1 MTLKSQSEQNT
12 TAAQQAAE
20 LPSGCKTCQRQG
32 LPVFPLRVAAV
43 PKGLAGSSWQPSVPP
58 QPVALSGGEYKYA
71 LRTLREGYVYVLL
84 DKKVWQGYQVTAE
97 GYLRQFNPFAM
108 PESETVEPLSQACLT
123 HGHDIAASFI
133 NIDDT
138 QYSEAWLAF
147 SSDPWS
153 EQVLEEYASGK
164 RPATRFTQV
173 TLAAL
178 KANPAGVPGGL
189 ALDSSLSALKANVAE
204 FATAN
209 WTDITPVHNQPAGTA
224 AGKENSVPT
233 GGAHGFYSRQSRAAA
248 TGDQVAQ
255 LSRQFSCTIAALA
268 LNDEVGVVQELNNA
282 RIQVAEACQAYTS
295 KPEILHKYF
304 ISQGISQYL
313 DAMKKA
319 IDKSSQPEYQFPE
332 NMPTVWGGKIIPAEQ
347 VAEETFAEQF
357 ARLKKSYNEPVRAAF
372 ATDYGNRMQGWEE
385 KNKAIGKDLAAW
397 YLAEPWLKTI
407 TDDYA
412 PDTCAQGWDKQFQ
425 TVSAC
430 IQGGGMDVETD
441 KVWLDWVKTASS
453 PAYIGFAGMQSSLLD
468 TVLSG
473 GNVYS
478 NLKTGLLSDEF
489 GNYLKSVAIKR
500 SWASR
505 MVALSGSVARLNK
518 QLDEVA
524 YKGFHRMMQAG
535 MLTATGESVVVFEY
549 NTTIGQLQKD
559 IKAGSWHSP
568 TMAKSD
574 ATFGGIGKRGS
585 TSATDWVTGI
595 KDKKL
600 LAQKI
605 RVQKSFLGT
614 LEEID
619 KTLKEI
625 GQTDL
630 PLNNP
635 ALLNHFHDMHISDI
649 SLQNKAGVSV
659 MASRP
664 QIDAFNERM
673 RRYISGNGF
682 GVVLAAGMLGLQMA
696 DWGAKAKSLQDATG
710 TDPDA
715 IADYAINRLLVFG
728 AIAETTGFGHM
739 LTIKKNWLVLG
750 EDFVHPLIKFGG
762 VLAGVASVVDGIRML
777 IHGWEAYQDGDTL
790 ATWYYGFAGLATI
803 SGGVVGGVGAYFG
816 VFTLFSEAWLLGPAG
831 WGAALILAG
840 MILAYEANQ
849 ERSTPFEIWLRS
861 CCFGIPRDSD
871 IVWQASSLTDLNTA
885 LAAYNAI
892 TSGMVVEVDI
902 TGTAPIQSVDYN
914 RVDIKLCLPGYNE
927 VASSWEL
934 CLTGGTDK
942 SILFSKTYNLPEK
955 TDHPSINRANQY
967 SDSYQQTVEDDNLII
982 RITVWVKQNRN
993 SVVTLAASY
1002 WPDKSDIQNKLALTV
1017 NAERG
1022 WLTTGMAGNE
1032 ASENN

>member
-20 LPSGCKTCQRQG
+20 IPSGCKACQRQG

-97 GYLRQFNPFAM
+97 GYLRQFNPFVM

-224 AGKENSVPT
+224 AGKENAAMT

-255 LSRQFSCTIAALA
+255 LSRQFNCTIAALA

-282 RIQVAEACQAYTS
+282 RIQVADACQTYTS

-319 IDKSSQPEYQFPE
+319 LDKSSQPEYQFPE

-357 ARLKKSYNEPVRAAF
+357 VRLKKSYNEPVRAAF
-372 ATDYGNRMQGWEE
+372 AEDYASRMLGREE

-397 YLAEPWLKTI
+397 YLADSWLKTI
-407 TDDYA
+407 TNDYA
-412 PDTCAQGWDKQFQ
+412 PDTCGRGWDKQFQ

-441 KVWLDWVKTASS
+441 KVWLEWVKTASS

-473 GNVYS
+473 SNVYS

-500 SWASR
+500 SWVSR
-505 MVALSGSVARLNK
+505 MAALSGSVARLNK
-518 QLDEVA
+518 KLDEAA

-559 IKAGSWHSP
+559 IKAGSWYSP
-568 TMAKSD
+568 TMAESGT
-574 ATFGGIGKRGS
+574 AFGGIGKRSS
-585 TSATDWVTGI
+585 TSATDWVIGI
-595 KDKKL
+595 KDKTL
-600 LAQKI
+600 LSQGI

-614 LEEID
+614 LEEIE
-619 KTLKEI
+619 KNLKEI

-630 PLNNP
+630 LLNNS
-635 ALLNHFHDMHISDI
+635 ALLNHFHDMHISGI
-649 SLQNKAGVSV
+649 SLQNKAGVNV
-659 MASRP
+659 MMSRP
-664 QIDAFNERM
+664 QIAAFNERM

-682 GVVLAAGMLGLQMA
+682 GVVLAMGMLGLQMA
-696 DWGAKAKSLQDATG
+696 DWRAKAKDLQDATG

-715 IADYAINRLLVFG
+715 IADYAINRLLVSG
-728 AIAETTGFGHM
+728 AIAETAGFGHM
-739 LTIKKNWLVLG
+739 LTIKKNWLVLE
-750 EDFVHPLIKFGG
+750 EDFVHPLVKFGG
-762 VLAGVASVVDGIRML
+762 VLAGVASVVDGVRMV
-777 IHGWEAYQDGDTL
+777 INGREAASAGDKES
-790 ATWYYGFAGLATI
+790 ANMYYIAAGATI
-803 SGGVVGGVGAYFG
+803 LGGGISGWWALQGA
-816 VFTLFSEAWLLGPAG
+816 FTLLGPAG

-892 TSGMVVEVDI
+892 TSGMVVEVAI
-902 TGTAPIQSVDYN
+902 TGTAPIQSLDYN

-942 SILFSKTYNLPEK
+942 SVLFSKTHNLPEK
-955 TDHPSINRANQY
+955 TGHPSINRASQY
-967 SDSYQQTVEDDNLII
+967 SDSYQQTVEEDNLII
-982 RITVWVKQNRN
+982 RITVWVKQSRN

-1017 NAERG
+1017 NAERS
-1022 WLTTGMAGNE
+1022 WLTTGIAGNE